1 MVWETIGEQ
10 RIGANVPS
18 GGNPVGNSYCL
29 LPDRPSVGHF
39 EHSRSRIK
47 KLCQIWKIDV
57 RPHVV
62 SAEIVNGI
70 KRSEINL
77 SRDSLP
83 GFNFQ
88 RRLRRF
94 GAQQSYWLIFI
105 SGHLESKPWLSIVI
119 VKFDIASGQICE
131 GKGRYNRFVSDVL
144 HSLEFQVHLNLPLCY
159 GGKKENAG
167 NARNAS
173 DQIP

>member
-47 KLCQIWKIDV
+47 KL
-57 RPHVV
+57 
-62 SAEIVNGI
+62 
-70 KRSEINL
+70 
-77 SRDSLP
+77 
-83 GFNFQ
+83 
-88 RRLRRF
+88 
-94 GAQQSYWLIFI
+94 
-105 SGHLESKPWLSIVI
+105 
-119 VKFDIASGQICE
+119 GQICE